1 MQRHAFSA
9 TLPYNSAPIGAS
21 GCGNSGAYNRPAY
34 FSSQHT
40 MVTSVRACLFAL
52 GCLIALPASSQ
63 TYPTRPIRLIVG
75 FAPGGAAD
83 ILGRITAQGLSEA
96 IGEQVVVDNRGGAGG
111 LIATEIA
118 ARATPDGYTLLF
130 TSPPHAINSALY
142 RKAKYDPI
150 KDFDPVIQVVATA
163 LVLTVNANSPFKTV
177 GELVNYA
184 KSNPGKLSYGSGGS
198 GASGHLAMEL
208 FKSVTGADIVH
219 VPYKGTGPVLT
230 DLIGGQIQ
238 MTIGSAAPTIPQ
250 VKAGKLRALAVTSK
264 ARSVVLPDVP
274 TVAESGFPAYEV
286 TQWFGI
292 VAPAGVP
299 KAVIERVNRSMNEAL
314 QKKDVRSRYLA
325 SSAEPVGGSPDV
337 LRAVIAQE
345 VPKWTKLVRALDLKV
360 D

>member
-1 MQRHAFSA
+1 MSIF
-9 TLPYNSAPIGAS
+9 
-21 GCGNSGAYNRPAY
+21 
-34 FSSQHT
+34 
-40 MVTSVRACLFAL
+40 VRACLFVACSL
-52 GCLIALPASSQ
+52 VALPALSQ

-96 IGEQVVVDNRGGAGG
+96 IGEQVVVDNRPGAGA

-118 ARATPDGYTLLF
+118 ARATPDGHTLLF
-130 TSPPHAINSALY
+130 TSPPHAINAALY
-142 RKAKYDPI
+142 RRAKYDPI

-163 LVLTVNANSPFKTV
+163 LILTVNAGAPFKTV
-177 GELVNYA
+177 GELVRYA

-219 VPYKGTGPVLT
+219 VPYKGTGPAIT
-230 DLIGGQIQ
+230 DLIGGQIHT
-238 MTIGSAAPTIPQ
+238 TIASAAPTLPQ
-250 VKAGKLRALAVTSK
+250 VKAGKLRALAVTSNK
-264 ARSVVLPDVP
+264 RSLALPEVP

-292 VAPAGVP
+292 LAPAGVP
-299 KAVIERVNRSMNEAL
+299 KPVIQRINTAMNEAL
-314 QKKDVRSRYLA
+314 RKNEVRSRYLA

-337 LRAVIAQE
+337 LRTVIAQE
-345 VPKWTKLVRALDLKV
+345 VPKWGKLVRALDLKA

>member
-1 MQRHAFSA
+1 
-9 TLPYNSAPIGAS
+9 
-21 GCGNSGAYNRPAY
+21 
-34 FSSQHT
+34 
-40 MVTSVRACLFAL
+40 
-52 GCLIALPASSQ
+52 
-63 TYPTRPIRLIVG
+63 
-75 FAPGGAAD
+75 
-83 ILGRITAQGLSEA
+83 
-96 IGEQVVVDNRGGAGG
+96 
-111 LIATEIA
+111 
-118 ARATPDGYTLLF
+118 
-130 TSPPHAINSALY
+130 
-142 RKAKYDPI
+142 
-150 KDFDPVIQVVATA
+150 
-163 LVLTVNANSPFKTV
+163 
-177 GELVNYA
+177 
-184 KSNPGKLSYGSGGS
+184 
-198 GASGHLAMEL
+198 MEL